1 MITIYTA
8 PSCTSCKKAKLWLGQ
23 HDISYDER
31 NIMSSPL
38 STDEVKHILEKCDD
52 GIESLI

>member
-23 HDISYDER
+23 HDISFDER
-31 NIMSSPL
+31 NIMSFPL

-52 GIESLI
+52 GH